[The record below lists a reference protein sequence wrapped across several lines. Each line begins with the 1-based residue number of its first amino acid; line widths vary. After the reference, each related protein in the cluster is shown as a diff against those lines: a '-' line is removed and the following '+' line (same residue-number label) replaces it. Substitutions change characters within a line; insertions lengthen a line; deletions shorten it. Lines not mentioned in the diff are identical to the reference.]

1 MKICYLEHDKEVIE
15 VMIFSQESY
24 MEQAKSL
31 VAKTQGK
38 LTMNEFEDLYNAA
51 LGKKIEKIDALIEK
65 IVNELFLM
73 PYMSKPLL
81 PWDFFKSPVGEVIA
95 IVNFGL
101 SLKIDEI
108 VFGKELADLAG
119 FTVQYINQEI
129 KRGNLD
135 AYQKPNGVWL
145 IREDEANRYLAK
157 KKKPTIKELRAMK
170 EDE

>member
-1 MKICYLEHDKEVIE
+1 
-15 VMIFSQESY
+15 MIFSKESY
-24 MEQAKSL
+24 MEQAKTL
-31 VAKTQGK
+31 VARTQGK
-38 LTMNEFEDLYNAA
+38 LTVEEFEDLYNAA
-51 LGKKIEKIDALIEK
+51 LGKKIPKVETLIEK
-65 IVNELFLM
+65 IVNELFQM

-81 PWDFFKSPVGEVIA
+81 PWEFIKSPVGEVLA

-119 FTVQYINQEI
+119 VTVQHISQEI

-157 KKKPTIKELRAMK
+157 KGKPTIKELKVMK
-170 EDE
+170 EGEK